1 MTPNSKEAIESNPK
15 ILSGLMLIILF
26 VSMGQSVYWQTM
38 PIIGR
43 EFNFSEIE
51 INTLVS
57 ISAAMF
63 IIFTPFWGRLSDRI
77 GRKAVLL
84 IGLSGYVLSNLIFL
98 YSASLGL
105 IGHVTGFALLM
116 ILLMARIVN
125 SAIGAASRPASG
137 AYVADVTSEEDRSS
151 GMGKFGAANNIGTI
165 MGPVLVGSLV
175 GLNIFGINIPQFGLL
190 TPLIVMSALMAI
202 AAIFVYIFLPSGN
215 SVSEAE
221 TNGSGIVFDRN
232 LKLLLSIGVII
243 FTAFAL
249 VQSITAFYIQD
260 RFSYNLDETAKT
272 TALLL
277 GTMAFMAIISQL
289 TIVQKYKGSPL
300 NLIKFSLPLFILSC
314 LFIIFSP
321 NFLFLYIGMAFMG
334 LGMGLAS
341 PGYTS
346 AASLNADKDKQG
358 AAVGLAMVA
367 PGIGFALGPLLSGFL
382 YSASMNLPFI
392 FILPLFL
399 IIIVF
404 IRKLEQIN

>member
-1 MTPNSKEAIESNPK
+1 MEASSKEATVSNSK
-15 ILSGLMLIILF
+15 ILSSLMLVILF

-43 EFNFSEIE
+43 EFQFTEIE

-63 IIFTPFWGRLSDRI
+63 IIFTPFWGKLSDRI

-84 IGLSGYVLSNLIFL
+84 IGLSGYVFSNIIFL

-105 IGHVTGFALLM
+105 IRAVSGFSLLM
-116 ILLMARIVN
+116 ILLGARIVN

-137 AYVADVTSEEDRSS
+137 AYVADVTSEEDRSA

-165 MGPVLVGSLV
+165 LGPVLVGSLV
-175 GLNIFGINIPQFGLL
+175 GLNIFDIQIPQFGLL
-190 TPLIVMSALMAI
+190 TPLIVMSIVMAI
-202 AAIFVYIFLPSGN
+202 AAIFVYIFLPNKEFG
-215 SVSEAE
+215 SETE
-221 TNGSGIVFDRN
+221 IKSSDLVFDNN
-232 LKLLLSIGVII
+232 LKLLLSIGITI
-243 FTAFAL
+243 FTAFAI
-249 VQSITAFYIQD
+249 VQSVTAFYLQD
-260 RFSYNLDETAKT
+260 RFDYDLDETAKN

-289 TIVQKYKGSPL
+289 TIVQRYKGSPL
-300 NLIKFSLPLFILSC
+300 NLIKFSIPLFILSC
-314 LFIIFSP
+314 LLIIFSP
-321 NFLFLYIGMAFMG
+321 NFFFLYLGMAAMG

-346 AASLNADKDKQG
+346 AASLNADTDNQG

-382 YSASMNLPFI
+382 YSNSMNLPFI

-399 IIIVF
+399 LLIILIK
-404 IRKLEQIN
+404 KLEGLN

>member
-1 MTPNSKEAIESNPK
+1 MTPDSKEAEESNPK

-63 IIFTPFWGRLSDRI
+63 IVFTPFWGRLSDRI

-105 IGHVTGFALLM
+105 IGYVTGFSLLM

-165 MGPVLVGSLV
+165 LGPVLVGSLV

-190 TPLIVMSALMAI
+190 TPLIVMSILMAI
-202 AAIFVYIFLPSGN
+202 AAVFVYIFLPSGN
-215 SVSEAE
+215 SDSEAE
-221 TNGSGIVFDRN
+221 TSGSGIVFDKN
-232 LKLLLSIGVII
+232 LKLLLAIGVII

-260 RFSYNLDETAKT
+260 RFAYNLDETAKT

-289 TIVQKYKGSPL
+289 TFVQKYKGNPL
-300 NLIKFSLPLFILSC
+300 NLIKFSLPSFHTKLFVHHILTEFSC
-314 LFIIFSP
+314 FF
-321 NFLFLYIGMAFMG
+321 
-334 LGMGLAS
+334 
-341 PGYTS
+341 T
-346 AASLNADKDKQG
+346 
-358 AAVGLAMVA
+358 
-367 PGIGFALGPLLSGFL
+367 
-382 YSASMNLPFI
+382 
-392 FILPLFL
+392 
-399 IIIVF
+399 
-404 IRKLEQIN
+404 